1 MSSPHP
7 PGGRGEGDRD
17 SPFAIPDSPQG
28 VYVHVPF
35 CRKRCPYCAFVLI
48 ESDGSLHDRFTD
60 KVCREILAAAPRA
73 RTLYFGGGT
82 PSMLGAEP
90 IRRMIDAV
98 GGAPEEITVECNP
111 EGLRLE
117 GLREAGVT
125 RITLGIQALDDAL
138 LRFLGREHDAEGAR
152 RAWRESSRAFD
163 NICVDLIFGVPGQSR
178 EGWGRTLAEVR
189 SWRPAHVSLYGLSYE
204 KGTPFEKIRE
214 RLPEEQERAMYEQA
228 MDALADYHHYEIS
241 NWALPGFESKHNR
254 SYWEGRPYVGFGPGA
269 HSFDGTR
276 RWWNVANVREYLDRD
291 EVVAGRETLTP
302 EQVRIE
308 RLLLGLRQDVGVE
321 MAAIPVGLESFL
333 ERVDGRVRLTR
344 AGRCVADTVI
354 AKLL

>member
-1 MSSPHP
+1 MHSVPEDVAQDLSVT
-7 PGGRGEGDRD
+7 GEV
-17 SPFAIPDSPQG
+17 G

-48 ESDGSLHDRFTD
+48 ESDGSLHDRFVE
-60 KVCREILAAAPRA
+60 KICREIGAAKPVP

-90 IRRMIDAV
+90 IGRMIDAV

-125 RITLGIQALDDAL
+125 RITLGIQSLDDAL
-138 LRFLGREHDAEGAR
+138 LKVLGREHDAEGAR
-152 RAWRESSRAFD
+152 RAYREASRRFD
-163 NICVDLIFGVPGQSR
+163 NICVDLIFGVPGQTL
-178 EGWGRTLAEVR
+178 EGWRRTLEEVR
-189 SWRPAHVSLYGLSYE
+189 SWRPAHVSLYGLTYE

-214 RLPEEQERAMYEQA
+214 RQPEEAERALYEAA
-228 MDALADYHHYEIS
+228 MDALSDYHHYEIS
-241 NWALPGFESKHNR
+241 NWALPGFESRHNR
-254 SYWEGRPYVGFGPGA
+254 AYWEGRPYVGVGPGA
-269 HSFDGTR
+269 HSFAPPER
-276 RWWNVANVREYLDRD
+276 RWNVANVREYLERD
-291 EVVAGRETLTP
+291 DVVAGRETLTP
-302 EQVRIE
+302 GQVRIE

-321 MAAIPVGLESFL
+321 MASIPAGMDAFL

-354 AKLL
+354 AKLI